1 MTTENTQLSPRE
13 ALLAKWTP
21 LLEAESEGFAP
32 IEKSKHKVLAKI
44 FENQEADF
52 AVGSEYHDRDVV
64 KAFGGFLTEAEI
76 GGDHG
81 YDATNIAAGQT
92 SGAVTHI
99 GPAVMGMVRRSLP
112 NLIAFDICGVQPM
125 DKPTGQIFSVRSVYG
140 KDPLAA
146 GAKEALHP
154 MFSPDTMHSG
164 QGAAEAFTNILAG
177 EVLAIG
183 DIRRHDF
190 QDTGR
195 VYVQT
200 VRGVTVDAGATSPE
214 LLDVEVKKLLEAG
227 TVAEIGEGMATSVA
241 ELQEGFNGSQNNPW
255 NEMSFRIDKQSVEV
269 KSRQLKAQYSIELAQ
284 DLKAVHGMDA
294 DAELAGLLATE
305 IMLEINREII
315 DWINYSAQV
324 GKTGW
329 TQTPGSKA
337 GVFDFQDP
345 IDIKGARWA
354 GESYKA
360 LLIQIDKEASE
371 ISRQTGRGIGNF
383 IIASRNVVMALAQI
397 DTNVTPAAQGL
408 AQGMNYDTTK
418 ATFAG
423 VLGGRYKV
431 YIDQYARQDYFTVG
445 FKGSS
450 ELDAGIYY
458 SPYVPL
464 TPLRGSDPKNMQP
477 VMAFKTRYAIG
488 INPFANAIEQAPAGN
503 RRISNGMPT
512 IENSAGKNAYFR
524 KVFVK
529 GI

>member
-1 MTTENTQLSPRE
+1 MSQFKQKTKEQ
-13 ALLAKWTP
+13 
-21 LLEAESEGFAP
+21 LLETWGDFLTAEGLPVIDESR
-32 IEKSKHKVLAKI
+32 HVVMAKI
-44 FENQEADF
+44 FENQEQDF
-52 AVGSEYHDRDVV
+52 LTGTEYRDPEIV
-64 KAFGGFLTEAEI
+64 KAFSGFLTEAEI

-92 SGAVTHI
+92 SGAVTQI
-99 GPAVMGMVRRSLP
+99 GPAVMGMVRRAIP
-112 NLIAFDICGVQPM
+112 NLIAFDICGVQPLNG
-125 DKPTGQIFSVRSVYG
+125 PTGQIFSLRSVYG

-146 GAKEALHP
+146 GAKEAFHP
-154 MFSPDTMHSG
+154 MLSPDTMHSG
-164 QGAAEAFTNILAG
+164 QGAAEAFPVAAAG
-177 EVLAIG
+177 DVLAIG

-190 QDTGR
+190 ADTGR
-195 VYVQT
+195 VYIQAVKA
-200 VRGVTVDAGATSPE
+200 VTVDADATTPE
-214 LLDVEVKKLLEAG
+214 LLDIEVKKLMEAG
-227 TVAEIGEGMATSVA
+227 TIAEIGEGMATSVA

-255 NEMSFRIDKQSVEV
+255 NEMGFRIDKQSVEV

-294 DAELAGLLATE
+294 DAELAGILATE
-305 IMLEINREII
+305 IMLEINREIV
-315 DWINYSAQV
+315 DWINFSAQV
-324 GKTGW
+324 GKTGF
-329 TQTPGSKA
+329 TQTSGSKA

-345 IDIKGARWA
+345 IDVKGARWA
-354 GESYKA
+354 GEAYKA

-371 ISRQTGRGIGNF
+371 IARQTGRGIGNF
-383 IIASRNVVMALAQI
+383 IIASRNVVMALAQV
-397 DTNVTPAAQGL
+397 DERVSPAAQGL
-408 AQGMNYDTTK
+408 ASGMNYDTTK

-423 VLGGRYKV
+423 VLGGRYRV

-464 TPLRGSDPKNMQP
+464 TPLRGSDPKNFQP
-477 VMAFKTRYAIG
+477 VMGFKTRYAVG
-488 INPFANAIEQAPAGN
+488 INPFADTSAQAPAGN

-512 IENSAGKNAYFR
+512 IENSAGKNGYFR